1 MSYPEDLGVRT
12 ERFARE
18 VRAFVKMLPRTVSN
32 REDVKQLVR
41 SSGSVAANYIEADDA
56 LGPRDKL
63 MKFRI
68 CRKEAK
74 ESRLWLSLVD
84 TADETSVNSEQ
95 MRLVDESRQLVAIF
109 SAIIGKLGG

>member
-1 MSYPEDLGVRT
+1 MSGPEDLGSRT

-18 VRAFVKMLPRTVSN
+18 VRVFVKTLPRTVSN

-41 SSGSVAANYIEADDA
+41 ASGSVPANYIEADDA
-56 LGPRDKL
+56 LGPKDKL

-84 TADETSVNSEQ
+84 VGDQAEVEVERG
-95 MRLVDESRQLVAIF
+95 RLVDESKQFVAIF
-109 SAIIGKLGG
+109 SAIIQKIGG